1 MSGISG
7 AYARLPKAKAFLRDK
22 MFNLLPKDDNFF
34 EDLDALAACVRTSAE
49 HLNELIKRFPKIDK
63 ELTAIELQRQAAR
76 QRMQTVLARLDNAFI
91 TPLDREDILDLI
103 GQMKRV
109 VDRVADLS
117 QRFRLYRLSNLYPN
131 VNCQSA
137 NLLSLAT
144 EVQGIFGSL
153 RSDTSLESA
162 TARLEATRV
171 LFEKVKQDRE
181 LFLGELF
188 TGNPDPI
195 ELIKKKEL
203 HDLLD
208 NALERLD
215 AVTLTLAAVLLKNG

>member
-1 MSGISG
+1 M
-7 AYARLPKAKAFLRDK
+7 ARF
-22 MFNLLPKDDNFF
+22 DD
-34 EDLDALAACVRTSAE
+34 
-49 HLNELIKRFPKIDK
+49 
-63 ELTAIELQRQAAR
+63 
-76 QRMQTVLARLDNAFI
+76 AFI

-103 GQMKRV
+103 GQMRTV
-109 VDRVADLS
+109 VERVADLS
-117 QRFRLYRLSNLYPN
+117 QRFRLYRLPNLYSN

-144 EVQGIFGSL
+144 EVQAIFGTL

-162 TARLEATRV
+162 TERLDATRV
-171 LFEKVKQDRE
+171 LFERVKQDRE

-208 NALERLD
+208 DALERLD